1 MKVGIVAFAG
11 SAQVVQNP
19 TLNRE
24 DLVAAI
30 DRFQMQRGT
39 AIGNGIVMSLATIF
53 PEAGIDLN
61 AMMGARQRPQGVAI
75 DQANPAK
82 AERICAS
89 GPGLLQLGSD
99 YFADRRATHHRRR
112 FARGCQTRS
121 RPGRTG
127 LYRGHWHSQR

>member
-1 MKVGIVAFAG
+1 MAFAG

-75 DQANPAK
+75 DQANPRQSRK
-82 AERICAS
+82 NLCQW
-89 GPGLLQLGSD
+89 P
-99 YFADRRATHHRRR
+99 RAPT
-112 FARGCQTRS
+112 AR
-121 RPGRTG
+121 
-127 LYRGHWHSQR
+127 QRLFC